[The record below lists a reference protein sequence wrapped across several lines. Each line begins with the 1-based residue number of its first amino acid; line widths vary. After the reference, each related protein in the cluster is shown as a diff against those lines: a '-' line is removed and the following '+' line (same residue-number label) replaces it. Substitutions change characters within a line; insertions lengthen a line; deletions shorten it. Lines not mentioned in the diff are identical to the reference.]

1 MNMIGVS
8 QNIKCSRNHDLE
20 DTVDQK
26 IINFLKYC
34 DLLPIPISNK
44 LIDETSNYYLLSFL
58 EKIPLSGILL
68 TGGNDLGSFS
78 DRDKTELNLIDYS
91 IQKSIPILGICRGMQ
106 VIAYWAG
113 IGIKRVV
120 GHVNIKHM
128 VRGQKN
134 CEVNSYHNFS
144 IKSCP
149 KDFSVI
155 AKSLDGEIEAIR
167 HKKFNLEG
175 WMWHPERETEFKD
188 QDIKS
193 IKRIFKSF

>member
-1 MNMIGVS
+1 MNMIGIS
-8 QNIKCSRNHDLE
+8 QNIKISRNHELE
-20 DTVDQK
+20 DTLDQK
-26 IINFLKYC
+26 IINFLKFC

-44 LIDETSNYYLLSFL
+44 LIDENSNYCLLSFL

-78 DRDKTELNLIDYS
+78 DRDKTELNLINYS

-113 IGIKRVV
+113 VGIKRVV

-134 CEVNSYHNFS
+134 CEVNSYHNF
-144 IKSCP
+144 
-149 KDFSVI
+149 
-155 AKSLDGEIEAIR
+155 
-167 HKKFNLEG
+167 
-175 WMWHPERETEFKD
+175 
-188 QDIKS
+188 
-193 IKRIFKSF
+193 